1 MILEV
6 VLVVKINLYFKK
18 GFILKYSVSSDVH
31 LGHLKTP
38 TAHIIQS
45 FKSSILTES
54 NKDLDVLFIAGD
66 LFDRLLD
73 LNSKEVQLIIEFFNY
88 LLSYCYSNNI
98 LIRVLEGTPSHDW
111 QQSSTLV
118 KLNDIRT
125 HKCDLKYH
133 KFLDIEYIE
142 RIGKYVLY
150 IPDEW
155 TNSHD
160 ELELQIQE
168 KLNQHSITKVDIAIM
183 HGQFKYQLAGK
194 KYNGFYFKEEYF
206 LNLVRG
212 YIHVGHYHMFSKFDR
227 ILANGSLER
236 LAHGEEAPKGYVI
249 VEDDKYTFVE
259 NTNAY
264 TYVTLNITN
273 ATTLER
279 LDKLIA
285 KYPVNS
291 YIRLLLSKEHEFNI
305 NFNELKLRYL
315 DYHMKKIVKENLS
328 DISGSISYVLN
339 EDELEISNTFTI
351 DNDIYT
357 LLQNNIKVKY
367 ELTDIENKK
376 LLGYIDIFKDLN
388 KQESEVI

>member
-1 MILEV
+1 M
-6 VLVVKINLYFKK
+6 
-18 GFILKYSVSSDVH
+18 KYANTSDVH

-38 TAHIIQS
+38 TLHIIQS
-45 FKSSILTES
+45 FKTSILTEE
-54 NKDLDVLFIAGD
+54 NKNLDVLFIAGD

-88 LLSYCYSNNI
+88 LLTYCYANNI
-98 LIRVLEGTPSHDW
+98 LLRVLEGTPSHDW

-118 KLNDIRT
+118 KLNEIRT

-168 KLNQHSITKVDIAIM
+168 KLNQYSITKVDIAIL
-183 HGQFKYQLAGK
+183 HGQFKYQFAGK
-194 KYNGFYFKEEYF
+194 PYHGFHFKEEYF
-206 LNLVRG
+206 LNLVSG
-212 YIHVGHYHMFSKFDR
+212 YIHIGHYHMFSKFDR

-249 VEDDKYTFVE
+249 VEDDNYTFIE
-259 NTNAY
+259 NKNSY

-273 ATTLER
+273 ATTLDR
-279 LDKLIA
+279 LDKHIS

-291 YIRLLLSKEHEFNI
+291 YIRLLLSKDHEFNI
-305 NFNELKLRYL
+305 NFNEIKLRYL
-315 DYHMKKIVKENLS
+315 DYNMKKIIKENIS
-328 DISGSISYVLN
+328 DKNSVTYILDEG
-339 EDELEISNTFTI
+339 DELQVSDSFILDSNI
-351 DNDIYT
+351 HQT
-357 LLQNNIKVKY
+357 LINNIKAKH
-367 ELTDIENKK
+367 ELTDLETAKM
-376 LLGYIDIFKDLN
+376 LGYVEIFKHVEDTAH
-388 KQESEVI
+388 E

>member
-1 MILEV
+1 M
-6 VLVVKINLYFKK
+6 
-18 GFILKYSVSSDVH
+18 KYSVTSDNH

-45 FKSSILTES
+45 FKNSILTEN
-54 NKDLDVLFIAGD
+54 NKNLDVLFIAGD

-88 LLSYCYSNNI
+88 LLTYCHSNNI

-111 QQSSTLV
+111 QQSSILV
-118 KLNDIRT
+118 KLNDIRA

-150 IPDEW
+150 VPDEW

-160 ELELQIQE
+160 DLEFQIQE

-206 LNLVRG
+206 LNIVRG
-212 YIHVGHYHMFSKFDR
+212 YIHVGHYHIFSKFDR
-227 ILANGSLER
+227 IIANGSLDR
-236 LAHGEEAPKGYVI
+236 LAHGEEAAKGYVI
-249 VEDDKYTFVE
+249 VENDKYTFIE

-264 TYVTLNITN
+264 TYKTLNITN
-273 ATTLER
+273 ATTIER

-285 KYPVNS
+285 KYPINS
-291 YIRLLLSKEHEFNI
+291 YIRLLVNKDHPFNI

-315 DYHMKKIVKENLS
+315 DYHIKKIIKENIS
-328 DISGSISYVLN
+328 DSNSITYIL
-339 EDELEISNTFTI
+339 DESEKLEVSDSFILDSN
-351 DNDIYT
+351 IYQT
-357 LLQNNIKVKY
+357 LITNIKSKY
-367 ELTDIENKK
+367 ELTDLEMSK
-376 LLGYIDIFKDLN
+376 LLDYAEIFKHV
-388 KQESEVI
+388 EETEHE

>member
-1 MILEV
+1 MTSNNITR
-6 VLVVKINLYFKK
+6 K
-18 GFILKYSVSSDVH
+18 GYILKYSVTSDNH

-38 TAHIIQS
+38 TLHIIQS
-45 FKSSILTES
+45 FKTSILTEE
-54 NKDLDVLFIAGD
+54 NKNLDVLFIAGD

-88 LLSYCYSNNI
+88 LLTYCYANNI
-98 LIRVLEGTPSHDW
+98 LLRVLEGTPSHDW

-118 KLNDIRT
+118 KLNEIRT

-168 KLNQHSITKVDIAIM
+168 KLNQYSITKVDIAIL
-183 HGQFKYQLAGK
+183 HGQFKYQFAGK
-194 KYNGFYFKEEYF
+194 PYHGFHFKEEYF
-206 LNLVRG
+206 LNLVSG
-212 YIHVGHYHMFSKFDR
+212 YIHIGHYHMFSKFDR

-249 VEDDKYTFVE
+249 VEDDNYTFIE
-259 NTNAY
+259 NKNSY

-273 ATTLER
+273 ATTLDR
-279 LDKLIA
+279 LDKHIS

-291 YIRLLLSKEHEFNI
+291 YIRLLLSKDHEFNI
-305 NFNELKLRYL
+305 NFNEIKLRYL
-315 DYHMKKIVKENLS
+315 DYNMKKIIKENIS
-328 DISGSISYVLN
+328 DKNSVTYILDEG
-339 EDELEISNTFTI
+339 DELQVSDSFILDSNI
-351 DNDIYT
+351 HQT
-357 LLQNNIKVKY
+357 LINNIKAKH
-367 ELTDIENKK
+367 ELTDLETVKM
-376 LLGYIDIFKDLN
+376 LGYVEIFKHVEDTAH
-388 KQESEVI
+388 E

>member
-315 DYHMKKIVKENLS
+315 DYHMKKIIKENIS
-328 DISGSISYVLN
+328 DANSITYILDDTDQVELTESFVL
-339 EDELEISNTFTI
+339 DSNI
-351 DNDIYT
+351 HGT
-357 LLQNNIKVKY
+357 LLNTIKSKY
-367 ELTDIENKK
+367 TLTDIEDAK
-376 LLGYIDIFKDLN
+376 LLGYIEIFKHVEDTAH
-388 KQESEVI
+388 E

>member
-1 MILEV
+1 MCDFSYRKEQM
-6 VLVVKINLYFKK
+6 
-18 GFILKYSVSSDVH
+18 KYANTSDNH

-315 DYHMKKIVKENLS
+315 DYHMKKIIKENIS
-328 DISGSISYVLN
+328 DANSITYILDDTDQVELTESFVL
-339 EDELEISNTFTI
+339 DSNI
-351 DNDIYT
+351 HGT
-357 LLQNNIKVKY
+357 LLNTIKSKY
-367 ELTDIENKK
+367 TLTDIEDAK
-376 LLGYIDIFKDLN
+376 LLGYIEIFKHVEDTAH
-388 KQESEVI
+388 E